1 MVCKDNLCY
10 IQRNLGA
17 DALST
22 TCQIYPR
29 KAVVLGDC
37 QLRLLSM
44 TCPVAAEEA
53 LFSPDGMVL
62 ENKNIQAETSWEL
75 VLKTLKKR
83 RINDTKAIDSVII
96 GGISILQNMD
106 FTREERMVLLCLF
119 FDRLDDM
126 NVNDDTSDE
135 IIDIALEYQTERFK
149 SEARKIMSKFSFYMS
164 EGQQVMRELIENVSE
179 HNQLGRH
186 RSF

>member
-1 MVCKDNLCY
+1 M
-10 IQRNLGA
+10 
-17 DALST
+17 
-22 TCQIYPR
+22 
-29 KAVVLGDC
+29 
-37 QLRLLSM
+37 
-44 TCPVAAEEA
+44 
-53 LFSPDGMVL
+53 
-62 ENKNIQAETSWEL
+62 
-75 VLKTLKKR
+75 KTLKKR

-179 HNQLGRH
+179 HNQLGATQELLKQIDNYGMMYDKWRLPLENQYG
-186 RSF
+186 RAIDNFWLQ